1 MDVEVSR
8 LKLMKADHQSKQ
20 YRLEDQLLKYFP
32 EEIEKHK
39 GFIKGFESDLEVL
52 AAHPHPEDGFAGMEI
67 RGDLLTDKENAGAA
81 LLDACKEVK
90 TSDPVQIGSYRGYA
104 MSVEFSAWKQE
115 YTLLLKGQMTH
126 RATLGT
132 DPRGNLTRID
142 NALAQMPQRLE
153 AAKAQL
159 DNLYQQQAAAKEEVG
174 KPFLY
179 EEELRS
185 KNARL
190 VELDTLLNIDGK
202 GQAHTESVVAKST
215 RPSVLD
221 HLKRPVQPPAV
232 QTRNQNSMRRCDN
245 MNTNDLNTALYE
257 KMAAEQDKFRDWLK
271 SQPPEE
277 ILNHTYEYTIRE
289 DIVMAMEE
297 LELTDAQAQALLE
310 SPSPLADV
318 YRYFE
323 KLETGYMD
331 VIRDSIENRADDV
344 CRAKEELRTTPVY
357 PHSAAYAREHGE
369 MAQYN
374 LSYQANSACKEAIE
388 QTISAHYAENRL
400 DTEAAV
406 KDVLEKFGTERVQF
420 ILANTIQQEL

>member
-1 MDVEVSR
+1 MKSSAKKVELASVDDLFSTEESR
-8 LKLMKADHQSKQ
+8 LEERLEKQ

-159 DNLYQQQAAAKEEVG
+159 DNLCQQQAAAKEEVG

-185 KNARL
+185 NCDFERRHNNEDIGIFVETAVEDFSGSRNSGVDIVCMDLCGDRL
-190 VELDTLLNIDGK
+190 YLRSGAGAYQHGD
-202 GQAHTESVVAKST
+202 
-215 RPSVLD
+215 
-221 HLKRPVQPPAV
+221 RPVGRGGPAV
-232 QTRNQNSMRRCDN
+232 
-245 MNTNDLNTALYE
+245 LFPA
-257 KMAAEQDKFRDWLK
+257 K
-271 SQPPEE
+271 
-277 ILNHTYEYTIRE
+277 
-289 DIVMAMEE
+289 
-297 LELTDAQAQALLE
+297 
-310 SPSPLADV
+310 
-318 YRYFE
+318 RY
-323 KLETGYMD
+323 
-331 VIRDSIENRADDV
+331 
-344 CRAKEELRTTPVY
+344 Y
-357 PHSAAYAREHGE
+357 PAGDG
-369 MAQYN
+369 
-374 LSYQANSACKEAIE
+374 
-388 QTISAHYAENRL
+388 ISC
-400 DTEAAV
+400 
-406 KDVLEKFGTERVQF
+406 
-420 ILANTIQQEL
+420 

>member
-1 MDVEVSR
+1 MLWWIAPSERSWNDEKDIGHQKARFAEYAVYPVGAVCYQFWRGMANGTRGGCFRKVSFAGCGSAWGAAKFLAKPASIDAYLWQTVENKQKFISQIMTSKSPVRSCDDVDETALSFAEIKALCAGDPRIKERMDLDVEVSR

-39 GFIKGFESDLEVL
+39 GFIKGFESDMEVL
-52 AAHPHPEDGFAGMEI
+52 VAHPHPEDGFAGMEI

-159 DNLYQQQAAAKEEVG
+159 DNLHQQQAAAKEEVG

-202 GQAHTESVVAKST
+202 GQGQAHTESAVAQST

-221 HLKRPVQPPAV
+221 HLKRPVPPRS
-232 QTRNQNSMRRCDN
+232 T
-245 MNTNDLNTALYE
+245 
-257 KMAAEQDKFRDWLK
+257 DKK
-271 SQPPEE
+271 PKQHEE
-277 ILNHTYEYTIRE
+277 VR
-289 DIVMAMEE
+289 
-297 LELTDAQAQALLE
+297 
-310 SPSPLADV
+310 
-318 YRYFE
+318 
-323 KLETGYMD
+323 
-331 VIRDSIENRADDV
+331 
-344 CRAKEELRTTPVY
+344 
-357 PHSAAYAREHGE
+357 
-369 MAQYN
+369 
-374 LSYQANSACKEAIE
+374 
-388 QTISAHYAENRL
+388 
-400 DTEAAV
+400 
-406 KDVLEKFGTERVQF
+406 
-420 ILANTIQQEL
+420 

>member
-1 MDVEVSR
+1 MAYVPVPKDLTKVKTKVMFNLTR
-8 LKLMKADHQSKQ
+8 
-20 YRLEDQLLKYFP
+20 RQLVCFTAGALVGVPLFFLLREPAGNSMAAMCMMLVMMPFFLLAMY
-32 EEIEKHK
+32 EKH
-39 GFIKGFESDLEVL
+39 GQPLEKIVGNILKVAVIRPKQRPYQTNNFYAVL
-52 AAHPHPEDGFAGMEI
+52 KRQEMEI

-179 EEELRS
+179 EKELRS

-221 HLKRPVQPPAV
+221 NLKRPVQPRS
-232 QTRNQNSMRRCDN
+232 T
-245 MNTNDLNTALYE
+245 
-257 KMAAEQDKFRDWLK
+257 DKK
-271 SQPPEE
+271 PKQHEE
-277 ILNHTYEYTIRE
+277 VR
-289 DIVMAMEE
+289 
-297 LELTDAQAQALLE
+297 
-310 SPSPLADV
+310 
-318 YRYFE
+318 
-323 KLETGYMD
+323 
-331 VIRDSIENRADDV
+331 
-344 CRAKEELRTTPVY
+344 
-357 PHSAAYAREHGE
+357 
-369 MAQYN
+369 
-374 LSYQANSACKEAIE
+374 
-388 QTISAHYAENRL
+388 
-400 DTEAAV
+400 
-406 KDVLEKFGTERVQF
+406 
-420 ILANTIQQEL
+420 